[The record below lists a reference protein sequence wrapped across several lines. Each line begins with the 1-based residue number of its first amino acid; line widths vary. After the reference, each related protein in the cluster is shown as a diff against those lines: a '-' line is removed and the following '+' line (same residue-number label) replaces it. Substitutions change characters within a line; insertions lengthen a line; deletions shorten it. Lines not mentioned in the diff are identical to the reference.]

1 MLDAQGWIKL
11 HRKILDSPLWKDCTL
26 QQKVVM
32 ITLLLM
38 ANHEPKKW
46 IYNGEEFTCKAG
58 QFVTSLKSIQ
68 QEAGQDISI
77 MQIRT
82 SLAKFEKFGF
92 LTSKSTNK
100 NRLITIVN
108 WDLYQSES
116 KDITSNLTSNQ
127 QATNKQLT
135 TNKNVR
141 MKECKN
147 SIRDTKYVSLNDN
160 DTVDIVENSKDEKLN
175 MQSQI
180 DEVIKAWNSIDGMRK
195 VVKVGKGTKRYN
207 LLVARIN
214 EYGIDKVLECVFNVQ
229 RSSFLKGYTSKDGWS
244 ADFDWIILPANFTKV
259 LEGKYT
265 DKPGKSNNPIAD
277 KNIQRPYKTSF
288 HNYKQGIESQYS
300 PEQLTELVRKLNK
313 R

>member
-1 MLDAQGWIKL
+1 MNNRQ
-11 HRKILDSPLWKDCTL
+11 
-26 QQKVVM
+26 
-32 ITLLLM
+32 
-38 ANHEPKKW
+38 AN
-46 IYNGEEFTCKAG
+46 
-58 QFVTSLKSIQ
+58 
-68 QEAGQDISI
+68 
-77 MQIRT
+77 R
-82 SLAKFEKFGF
+82 
-92 LTSKSTNK
+92 
-100 NRLITIVN
+100 
-108 WDLYQSES
+108 
-116 KDITSNLTSNQ
+116 
-127 QATNKQLT
+127 QATDKQPT

-147 SIRDTKYVSLNDN
+147 SIRDTKYVPLNDN
-160 DTVDIVENSKDEKLN
+160 DTVDIVENSKDKKMN